1 MAETTTL
8 ARPYARAAFEVA
20 LQDKNLETWSKT
32 LALASAIT
40 GQPSV
45 NAVLRD
51 PSLSSAQIADSF
63 IGVCEDEIQGKG
75 QNFIRLLA
83 ENKRLLLLADIAE
96 IYEGLKADQERSI
109 DVELTTAFEISSEAS
124 EKLGAALRAR
134 LERDINL
141 ATKVDQTLIGGAIIR
156 TGDMVIDSSVRG
168 KLTKLVESINS

>member
-63 IGVCEDEIQGKG
+63 IGVCEGEIQGKG
-75 QNFIRLLA
+75 ENFIRLLA
-83 ENKRLLLLADIAE
+83 ENKRLLSDIAE

-141 ATKVDQTLIGGAIIR
+141 ATKVDQALIGGAIIR

>member
-20 LQDKNLETWSKT
+20 LQDKDLETWSRT
-32 LALASAIT
+32 LALAAAIT
-40 GQPSV
+40 GQPTV
-45 NAVLRD
+45 NSVLRD

-63 IGVCEDEIQGKG
+63 IGVCEDDIQGKG
-75 QNFIRLLA
+75 RNFIRLLA
-83 ENKRLLLLADIAE
+83 ENKRLLLLSDIAE
-96 IYEGLKADQERSI
+96 IYEALKADQQRSV
-109 DVELTTAFEISSEAS
+109 DVELTTAFEISPEAAES
-124 EKLGAALRAR
+124 LGAALRTR

-141 ATKVDQTLIGGAIIR
+141 ATKVDQALIGGAIIR

>member
-63 IGVCEDEIQGKG
+63 IGVCEDEIQG
-75 QNFIRLLA
+75 
-83 ENKRLLLLADIAE
+83 
-96 IYEGLKADQERSI
+96 
-109 DVELTTAFEISSEAS
+109 
-124 EKLGAALRAR
+124 
-134 LERDINL
+134 
-141 ATKVDQTLIGGAIIR
+141 
-156 TGDMVIDSSVRG
+156 
-168 KLTKLVESINS
+168 

>member
-1 MAETTTL
+1 L
-8 ARPYARAAFEVA
+8 
-20 LQDKNLETWSKT
+20 
-32 LALASAIT
+32 
-40 GQPSV
+40 
-45 NAVLRD
+45 
-51 PSLSSAQIADSF
+51 LS
-63 IGVCEDEIQGKG
+63 
-75 QNFIRLLA
+75 
-83 ENKRLLLLADIAE
+83 ENKRLLLLPDIAE

-141 ATKVDQTLIGGAIIR
+141 ATKVDQALIGGAIIR

>member
-20 LQDKNLETWSKT
+20 LQDKDLETWSRT
-32 LALASAIT
+32 LALAGAIT
-40 GQPSV
+40 SQPTV

-63 IGVCEDEIQGKG
+63 IGVCEDEVKGKG

-83 ENKRLLLLADIAE
+83 ENKRLLLLSDIAE
-96 IYEGLKADQERSI
+96 IYEGLKADQQRSV
-109 DVELTTAFEISSEAS
+109 DVELTTAFEISPEAA
-124 EKLGAALRAR
+124 EELGAALRAR
-134 LERDINL
+134 LERDLNL
-141 ATKVDQTLIGGAIIR
+141 ATKVDRALIGGAIIR